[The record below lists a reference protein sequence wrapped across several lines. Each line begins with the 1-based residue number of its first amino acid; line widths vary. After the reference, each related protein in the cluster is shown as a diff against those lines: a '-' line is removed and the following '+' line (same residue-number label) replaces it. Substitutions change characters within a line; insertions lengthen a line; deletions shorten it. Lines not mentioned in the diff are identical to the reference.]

1 MPSRRKK
8 AASSKKPAAASNA
21 GGRGKGGSG
30 GNNDAIAERLMKQ
43 VNQYAGANAGSSSST
58 TQQQF
63 KGPSDAERQFPKL
76 TDEQVNRFLA
86 DDGTFVDDAAAPTA
100 SATTS
105 AMANASEG
113 DNAAEDLA
121 ATLDRGDDGEVKGDE
136 GDDDDLDGEMPEPA
150 PMDDVFGG
158 GGGGVGGGA
167 SAAGNGGLLGRL
179 LDPDAGGK
187 GRNRDGTGGL
197 IAPPKP
203 SGNSRQRLRAKI
215 RAMREQRS
223 PLNEQ
228 TTVRDAN
235 GRKLPGR
242 MLSPEAVQAGIR
254 PPKNTQIDQTL
265 TAQKR
270 KEIFESMKANMNQ
283 KREAQL
289 AGIGAAPSVLSSA
302 GGGPQIVDDDTADI
316 GV

>member
-1 MPSRRKK
+1 MPHRRRQK
-8 AASSKKPAAASNA
+8 ASSSSAKKPA
-21 GGRGKGGSG
+21 SG
-30 GNNDAIAERLMKQ
+30 GASGGGAGVKKRGGGANNEMVERLMKQ
-43 VNQYAGANAGSSSST
+43 ANLMGQKSSSPAAAEP
-58 TQQQF
+58 QL
-63 KGPSDAERQFPKL
+63 KGPTDAERQFPKL
-76 TDEQVNRFLA
+76 TDEQVDQFLA
-86 DDGTFVDDAAAPTA
+86 DDGTFNE
-100 SATTS
+100 TS
-105 AMANASEG
+105 GIPGA
-113 DNAAEDLA
+113 
-121 ATLDRGDDGEVKGDE
+121 
-136 GDDDDLDGEMPEPA
+136 GDDDENRDASDRQEDLIADDDLQGEMPEPA

-158 GGGGVGGGA
+158 GGASSSAAA
-167 SAAGNGGLLGRL
+167 SATGGTGGLLGRL

-254 PPKNTQIDQTL
+254 PPKNSQIDQTL

-289 AGIGAAPSVLSSA
+289 AGIGAAPSAFTSGSSSNA
-302 GGGPQIVDDDTADI
+302 TMMIDDDSADI
-316 GV
+316 GI